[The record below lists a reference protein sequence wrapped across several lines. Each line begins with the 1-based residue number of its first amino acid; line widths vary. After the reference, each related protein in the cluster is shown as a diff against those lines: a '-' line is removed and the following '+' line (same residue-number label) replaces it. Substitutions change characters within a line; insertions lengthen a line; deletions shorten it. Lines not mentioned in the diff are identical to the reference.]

1 VSLFRRVSSVI
12 VLLGAA
18 VPPLALAQ
26 SFQEADSIVESG
38 ISQGVYPG
46 ALLVVGQGDRI
57 LHRRGFGH
65 LTWDRRSPV
74 PRPDS
79 TLWDLASLTKVVATT
94 SAVMRLVENGQVALD
109 VAVNRYLPR
118 FRGGSRTGVTVRML
132 LDHTSGLPSYREFF
146 REAPT
151 RDSAIALL
159 YATPLRNSPGRVT
172 TYSDLNFMLLGLL
185 VEAVSGEGLDQFVSR
200 EVFSPAGMTQAGF
213 RPRRQPTRTA
223 PTGSWRGT
231 PICCEVNDQ
240 NAVRLGGV
248 AGHAGVFATGDDL
261 ARYLRLWL
269 DGGVIDGRAVFRP
282 ATVQTFLSPGNGID
296 ARYLGWD
303 RPPGK
308 GRDDS
313 AFGQL
318 PSPSTFGHTG
328 WTGTLIWADP
338 ERRLLVV
345 FLTNRSYAPK
355 TGHSIRRLRAVRG
368 ALADAIVSELDRSGT
383 DR

>member
-1 VSLFRRVSSVI
+1 MA
-12 VLLGAA
+12 LLAGAA
-18 VPPLALAQ
+18 LPLPAPAQ
-26 SFQEADSIVESG
+26 SFTAADSIVESG

-46 ALLVVGQGDRI
+46 AVLVVGQGNRI

-65 LTWDRRSPV
+65 LTWDQRSPV

-94 SAVMRLVENGQVALD
+94 SAVMRLVESGQVALD
-109 VAVNRYLPR
+109 AAVDRYLPR
-118 FRGGSRTGVTVRML
+118 FRGGSRSGVTVRML

-159 YATPLRNSPGRVT
+159 YATPLRNAPGRVT

-185 VEAVSGEGLDQFVSR
+185 VEAVSGEGLDRFASR
-200 EVFSPAGMTQAGF
+200 EVFSPAGMRLAGF
-213 RPRRQPTRTA
+213 RPPREPSRTA

-261 ARYLRLWL
+261 VRYLQLWL
-269 DGGVIDGRAVFRP
+269 DDGSIDGRAVFRP
-282 ATVQTFLSPGNGID
+282 ATVRAFLTPGDRPD

-303 RPPGK
+303 RPPPR

-318 PSPSTFGHTG
+318 PSAATFGHTG

-338 ERRLLVV
+338 ERQLLVV

-355 TGHSIRRLRAVRG
+355 TAHSIRRLRAVRG
-368 ALADAIVSELDRSGT
+368 ALADAIVSQLDRSARGP
-383 DR
+383 

>member
-1 VSLFRRVSSVI
+1 MILFRGVSSVVMI
-12 VLLGAA
+12 VGAA
-18 VPPLALAQ
+18 LPLPARAQ
-26 SFQEADSIVESG
+26 SFQAADSIVESG

-46 ALLVVGQGDRI
+46 AVLVVGQGDRI

-65 LTWDRRSPV
+65 LTWNQRSPA

-79 TLWDLASLTKVVATT
+79 TLWDVASLTKVVATT

-109 VAVNRYLPR
+109 GAVNRYLPR
-118 FRGGSRTGVTVRML
+118 FRGGSRSAVTVRML

-159 YATPLRNSPGRVT
+159 YATSLRNSPGRVT

-185 VEAVSGEGLDQFVSR
+185 VEAVSGETLEQFAGR
-200 EVFSPAGMTQAGF
+200 EVFSPAGMTQTGF
-213 RPRRQPTRTA
+213 RPRREPNRTA

-269 DGGVIDGRAVFRP
+269 DGGSIDGRAIFHT
-282 ATVQTFLSPGNGID
+282 ATVQTFLTPGDRPD

-303 RPPGK
+303 RPPPE

-313 AFGQL
+313 AFGQR
-318 PSPSTFGHTG
+318 PSGSTFGHTG

-338 ERRLLVV
+338 DRQLMVV
-345 FLTNRSYAPK
+345 FLTNRSFAPK

-368 ALADAIVSELDRSGT
+368 ALADAIVSELDRSGA
-383 DR
+383 RH